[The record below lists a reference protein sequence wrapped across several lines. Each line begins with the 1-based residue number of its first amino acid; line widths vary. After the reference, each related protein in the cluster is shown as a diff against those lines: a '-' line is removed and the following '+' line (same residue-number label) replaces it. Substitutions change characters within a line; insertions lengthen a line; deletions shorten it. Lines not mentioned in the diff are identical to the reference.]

1 MNKPRL
7 LGNRRGGPLICSGS
21 VIIITFLAAWSIN
34 INIFSFLFSSF
45 LFCILFILNLFIFT
59 VQIIS
64 YYQECKQYNSW
75 KANPRAFEASQ
86 KLVNEQQKA
95 AYEQRLAKMRRELEL
110 EKQFAIE
117 SQKNAAPW
125 ERYYS
130 YPCPYC
136 GHYKV
141 RPSKWD
147 DKRMSVAFWGIHSQ
161 KIGKQYKCDYCGSMW
176 N

>member
-1 MNKPRL
+1 
-7 LGNRRGGPLICSGS
+7 
-21 VIIITFLAAWSIN
+21 
-34 INIFSFLFSSF
+34 
-45 LFCILFILNLFIFT
+45 
-59 VQIIS
+59 
-64 YYQECKQYNSW
+64 
-75 KANPRAFEASQ
+75 
-86 KLVNEQQKA
+86 
-95 AYEQRLAKMRRELEL
+95 MRRELEL

-125 ERYYS
+125 ERYYP